1 MKILITGGSGFL
13 GGNIIREADPNTEII
28 SIDARAQ
35 KYSRKNLQSEVIDL
49 TDIPGLIQILEKYS
63 PDAIIHTAAISDID
77 YCEAHQDIA
86 EEVNINVVIAIAD
99 YCKKHE
105 IKMIH
110 FSSDSV
116 FDGKKGNYIEEDKPM
131 PLHYYG
137 RTKAAGEQIVS
148 EGLDRWNI
156 IRPSLI
162 MGLPVEDSGNSF
174 LWKMIKELKTGN
186 TVSFPAEEIRTPV
199 DAVTLSRAVLELTE
213 SDINGFF
220 HLSGNTVVNRYE
232 MALRI
237 CQFLKYD
244 QNLVESKKPAV
255 SSGRAP
261 RPADVTLDNSKAK
274 KILTTPMI
282 TLEEG
287 LELIVSKKGNMKI

>member
-1 MKILITGGSGFL
+1 
-13 GGNIIREADPNTEII
+13 
-28 SIDARAQ
+28 
-35 KYSRKNLQSEVIDL
+35 
-49 TDIPGLIQILEKYS
+49 
-63 PDAIIHTAAISDID
+63 
-77 YCEAHQDIA
+77 
-86 EEVNINVVIAIAD
+86 
-99 YCKKHE
+99 
-105 IKMIH
+105 
-110 FSSDSV
+110 
-116 FDGKKGNYIEEDKPM
+116 
-131 PLHYYG
+131 
-137 RTKAAGEQIVS
+137 
-148 EGLDRWNI
+148 
-156 IRPSLI
+156 

-174 LWKMIKELKTGN
+174 LWKMINELKTGN
-186 TVSFPAEEIRTPV
+186 TVSFPVEEIRTPV

-213 SDINGFF
+213 SDVNGFF

-244 QNLVESKKPAV
+244 QNLVESKKPTV

-274 KILTTPMI
+274 KRLTTPMM

>member
-1 MKILITGGSGFL
+1 
-13 GGNIIREADPNTEII
+13 
-28 SIDARAQ
+28 
-35 KYSRKNLQSEVIDL
+35 
-49 TDIPGLIQILEKYS
+49 
-63 PDAIIHTAAISDID
+63 
-77 YCEAHQDIA
+77 
-86 EEVNINVVIAIAD
+86 
-99 YCKKHE
+99 
-105 IKMIH
+105 MIH

-116 FDGKKGNYIEEDKPM
+116 FDGKKGSYIEEDKPL

-137 RTKAAGEQIVS
+137 KTKVAGEQIVS
-148 EGLDRWNI
+148 EGLNRWNI

-174 LWKMIKELKTGN
+174 LWKMINELKTGN
-186 TVSFPAEEIRTPV
+186 TVSFPVEEIRTPV

-213 SDINGFF
+213 SDVNGFF

-244 QNLVESKKPAV
+244 QNLVESKKPTV

-274 KILTTPMI
+274 KRLTTPMM